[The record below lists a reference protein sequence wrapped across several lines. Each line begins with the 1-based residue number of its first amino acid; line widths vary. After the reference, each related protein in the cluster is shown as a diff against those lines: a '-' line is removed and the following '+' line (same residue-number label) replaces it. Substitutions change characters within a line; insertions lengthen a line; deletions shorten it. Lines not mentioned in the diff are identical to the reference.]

1 MKAQKDSTMTIKKAT
16 FITALPKYINVIFL
30 FVVNIFLSRILT
42 PEDFGIVAVV
52 MVFITFFTLF
62 SDMGYGTAYIQ
73 KEDATIYDR
82 DQLFSFLSY
91 VGLFLIIL
99 FFGFA
104 YGIAWFYKSQEY
116 IHISWV
122 MGLSV
127 GLTAISAIP
136 SSSLLREQKFVTV
149 GVVTLVSTFVSAGL
163 AIVFAYCH
171 FAYWAIV
178 LENLLNSLIGTIC
191 YIALVRPHFHFRI
204 DWSVIKKYTGFSL
217 GLLGFSFINF
227 FSRNIDNLLI
237 GRIFNEEQLGFY
249 DKAYKTSRYPMTYF
263 SGIIG
268 SSITP
273 VLAKH
278 QRDSSFIY
286 EEYKRIFIFL
296 LEFGIFLSLILYFSS
311 SETILILYGDQW
323 QSSIAPFK
331 WLALSLWVQ
340 IPLNVTGSFF
350 QVLGKTK
357 KLFIIGTISAILNI
371 SGIAIGLS
379 YGSIEAVAMWYCFS
393 QFLNFFVTSLY
404 IQVSLFR
411 EKILDIYKD
420 VFILLLC
427 FGACFASSYFLFQA
441 ISIANIYYSFLAKF
455 GLSTF
460 LYLFSII
467 VSGETGYLLNV
478 IFPKK
483 WRAQIALL
491 EKGKRLKLFSR
502 PFYSDFSP
510 KSNSSEGTEKK
521 IDGNNN
527 GGAK

>member
-1 MKAQKDSTMTIKKAT
+1 MKLKNASEMTIKRAT

-30 FVVNIFLSRILT
+30 FAVNIILSRLLT

-73 KEDATIYDR
+73 KEDATLYDR
-82 DQLFSFLSY
+82 DQLFSFLCY
-91 VGLFLIIL
+91 VGLFLVIL
-99 FFGFA
+99 FFGCA

-116 IHISWV
+116 VHLSWV
-122 MGLSV
+122 MGLSL

-136 SSSLLREQKFVTV
+136 SSSLLREQRFVTV
-149 GVVTLVSTFVSAGL
+149 GVVTLISTFISAGL
-163 AIVFAYCH
+163 AIVFAYCN
-171 FAYWAIV
+171 FAYWSIV
-178 LENLLNSLIGTIC
+178 LENLLNSLIGAVC
-191 YIALVRPHFHFRI
+191 YVALVRPHFHFRI
-204 DWSVIKKYTGFSL
+204 DWLVVRKYTGFSL
-217 GLLGFSFINF
+217 GLFGFSFINF
-227 FSRNIDNLLI
+227 FSRNVDNLLI

-278 QRDSSFIY
+278 QRDTSFIY
-286 EEYKRIFIFL
+286 EEYKRIFLFL
-296 LEFGIFLSLILYFSS
+296 LEFGTFLSLVLYFCS

-379 YGSIEAVAMWYCFS
+379 FGTIESVAMWYCFS
-393 QFLNFFVTSLY
+393 QFLNFFVSSLY
-404 IQVSLFR
+404 IQHFLFK
-411 EKILDIYKD
+411 EKIGNIYRDISI
-420 VFILLLC
+420 VLIC
-427 FGACFASSYFLFQA
+427 FGACFISSYFLFP
-441 ISIANIYYSFLAKF
+441 IIENSNIYLSFFMKF
-455 GLSTF
+455 GICSGF
-460 LYLFSII
+460 SLFTTII
-467 VSGETGYLLNV
+467 SGEAGYLLNV
-478 IFPKK
+478 VISKK
-483 WRAQIALL
+483 AKRKIADF
-491 EKGKRLKLFSR
+491 EKKKKYKIFSR
-502 PFYSDFSP
+502 PFYKDYLP
-510 KSNSSEGTEKK
+510 VEANLNNKQETETIINEDK
-521 IDGNNN
+521 
-527 GGAK
+527 